1 MSENTIPEL
10 MEKRIKDQGTRLL
23 FQRRDGWSWKQITW
37 LDFDREVKNI
47 ASFLMDLGFGKGD
60 RALLV
65 SANTLEA
72 ISTELAVYHLGGTV
86 VPLSRGT
93 GAARIKEA
101 SRELDVK
108 FIFIEDP
115 GLLDD
120 TGAILEELPGVLRAA
135 FFVDVKTKNEK
146 VLSFRSILKFGL
158 MKRKKLQDELKKVS
172 DDVTADNPA
181 AIFLDSQESAIKTT
195 EFTQGDILS
204 ALKLI
209 SSETNGIGD
218 EDQSFSYISSAS
230 PYSKIINYLTLYKG
244 TRAATAESRE
254 DFYQD
259 IAEVMPTMLFETSEG
274 LEGIYKKSTA
284 SLDGLAPEKK
294 LKKDLG
300 GRVNYIFTDSLP
312 ASDIEGL
319 YRRAGATFSV
329 VPKLT
334 DKITE

>member
-10 MEKRIKDQGTRLL
+10 IEKRVKDRGTRLL

-60 RALLV
+60 RALLA

-72 ISTELAVYHLGGTV
+72 ILTEIAVYHLGGTV

-93 GAARIKEA
+93 GASRIKEA
-101 SRELDVK
+101 SRELEVK
-108 FIFIEDP
+108 FVFIEDP

-120 TGAILEELPGVLRAA
+120 IGDVLEELPGVLRAT
-135 FFVDVKTKNEK
+135 FFQGVKTKNEK
-146 VLSFRSILKFGL
+146 VLNFRSILKLGL

-172 DDVTADNPA
+172 DEIDADAPA
-181 AIFLDSQESAIKTT
+181 AIFLNPEKSGGKSDEI
-195 EFTQGDILS
+195 TQGDIMS
-204 ALKLI
+204 TLKLI
-209 SSETNGIGD
+209 SSKTNGIGD

-230 PYSKIINYLTLYKG
+230 PYSKIINYLTLYIG

-259 IAEVMPTMLFETSEG
+259 IREVMPTMLFETSEG
-274 LEGIYKKSTA
+274 LEGLYKKSVA
-284 SLDGLAPEKK
+284 SLDGLTPEKK
-294 LKKDLG
+294 LRKDLG
-300 GRVNYIFTDSLP
+300 SRVSYIFTDTLP
-312 ASDIEGL
+312 ASDIESI
-319 YRRAGATFSV
+319 YRGAGAKFSL
-329 VPKLT
+329 VPV
-334 DKITE
+334 

>member
-1 MSENTIPEL
+1 VSENTIPEL
-10 MEKRIKDQGTRLL
+10 LEKRVKDHGTRLL

-72 ISTELAVYHLGGTV
+72 ISTEIAIYHLGGTV
-86 VPLSRGT
+86 VPLSRDT
-93 GAARIKEA
+93 GADRIKEA
-101 SRELDVK
+101 ARELDVK
-108 FIFIEDP
+108 FIFLEDP
-115 GLLDD
+115 GLLDHTEALLD
-120 TGAILEELPGVLRAA
+120 ELPGVLRAA

-146 VLSFRSILKFGL
+146 ALNFRSILKFGL

-172 DDVTADNPA
+172 DDIEAANPA
-181 AIFLDSQESAIKTT
+181 ALFVAPDERLTT
-195 EFTQGDILS
+195 IEITQGDIMS

-209 SSETNGIGD
+209 SSKTNGIGE

-230 PYSKIINYLTLYKG
+230 PYSKIINYLTLYNG

-254 DFYQD
+254 DFYKD
-259 IAEVMPTMLFETSEG
+259 IPEVMPTMIFETSEG
-274 LEGIYKKSTA
+274 LEGLYQKSVA
-284 SLDGLAPEKK
+284 SLGGFTPEKK

-300 GRVNYIFTDSLP
+300 GRVSYIFTDALP
-312 ASDIEGL
+312 ASDIENL
-319 YRRAGATFSV
+319 YRRTGATFSL

-334 DKITE
+334 DIITD